1 MPRLPIKAFIY
12 KIVCHNP
19 ACEQYKFPVYQ
30 FIRDPVYQFDGF
42 GNFDVIFIKNVIGC
56 TDSPCKRTRNIKI
69 SIK

>member
-30 FIRDPVYQFDGF
+30 FIQFDGF